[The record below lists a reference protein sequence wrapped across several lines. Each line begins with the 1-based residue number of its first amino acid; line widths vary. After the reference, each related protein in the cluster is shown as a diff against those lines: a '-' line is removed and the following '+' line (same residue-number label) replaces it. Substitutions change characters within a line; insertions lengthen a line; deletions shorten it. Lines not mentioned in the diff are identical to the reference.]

1 MSNLFFSMFL
11 KKSVSVFAPLVKK
24 QKLSIQFDL
33 SEEYSGYFDVDKLD
47 KVVYNLLS
55 NAAALCVH
63 DQNVHHCPP
72 NRPFFSVYHGNP

>member
-11 KKSVSVFAPLVKK
+11 KKSVSAFAPLVKK

-55 NAAALCVH
+55 NAAKYTPEGGTIVVSQ
-63 DQNVHHCPP
+63 DSMKGSIVNSIP
-72 NRPFFSVYHGNP
+72 